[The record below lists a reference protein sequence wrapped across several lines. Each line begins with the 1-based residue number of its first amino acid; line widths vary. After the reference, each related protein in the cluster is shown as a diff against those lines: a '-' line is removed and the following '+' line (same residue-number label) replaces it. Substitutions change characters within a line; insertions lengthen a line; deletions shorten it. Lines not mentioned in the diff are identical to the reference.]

1 MYKLI
6 NGVELPEVG
15 IGTSDLTEKLSATD
29 AENLL
34 AEFLARRTENLSLID
49 TAPVYGTEELI
60 GNAVKSAMKNG
71 VQRQNILLQ
80 TKVPNDAQGYENTI
94 KSFNESLEKLG
105 VDFIDV
111 LLIHW
116 PIPRFHEDDYKELN
130 LSTWRAMEKLYK
142 AGKVRVI
149 GVSNFLP
156 HHLENIINN
165 SEVPPMINQLEI
177 HFWYQQSGT
186 VEYCRQKNILVEAWG
201 PFRKGKLFLSDEIK
215 DLSAKYNVTPA
226 KFALSWIKRRGIL
239 PICKSSSLERMLGNL
254 QIPAINFD
262 ADDLKIIVDLDDK
275 NGHADFWNYKRQLN
289 SCGGSDM
296 DNLFDISGKTVL
308 ITGASSGIGESAAEM
323 FAARK
328 GGGRRIN
335 PLRQT

>member
-15 IGTSDLTEKLSATD
+15 IGTSDLTEKISSTD

-34 AEFLARRTENLSLID
+34 VEFLTCRADSLSLID
-49 TAPVYGTEELI
+49 TAPVYGTEGLI
-60 GNAVKSAMKNG
+60 GNAVKRAMKNG
-71 VQRQNILLQ
+71 VPRQNILLQ
-80 TKVPNDAQGYENTI
+80 TKVPNGAQGYENTL
-94 KSFNESLEKLG
+94 KSFDESLQKLG
-105 VDFIDV
+105 VNFIDA

-142 AGKVRVI
+142 DGKVRAI

-156 HHLENIINN
+156 HHLENIISN
-165 SEVPPMINQLEI
+165 SEIPPMINQLEI
-177 HFWYQQSGT
+177 HFWYQQSAT
-186 VEYCRQKNILVEAWG
+186 VKYCQQKNILVEAWG
-201 PFRKGKLFLSDEIK
+201 PFRKGKLFLSDAIK
-215 DLSAKYNVTPA
+215 NLSAKHNVTPS
-226 KFALSWIKRRGIL
+226 KFALSWIKQRGIL
-239 PICKSSSLERMLGNL
+239 SICKSSSIERMLGNS
-254 QIPAINFD
+254 QIPTINFD
-262 ADDLKIIVDLDDK
+262 DDDLKIIANFDDK
-275 NGHADFWNYKRQLN
+275 NGHEDFWNYKRQLN

-308 ITGASSGIGESAAEM
+308 ITGASSGIGESAAEV

-328 GGGRRIN
+328 GGG
-335 PLRQT
+335 TEA